1 MYVHFFFELDT
12 LFWVIIFFRWWDN
25 ANFIWSQNSHFIFRN
40 EASIKCFKIS
50 YNVWK
55 VKITLFLFN
64 SENFVS
70 CFVNLNHEKGW
81 IKWVHNYV
89 VDKVTVVWIFWY
101 VLIQLFFLILF
112 YGIIHESFH
121 SLSEDDKI
129 LINHSMR
136 NSFFIDLENFKT
148 SIMASCN

>member
-1 MYVHFFFELDT
+1 MDVHFFFELDA

-25 ANFIWSQNSHFIFRN
+25 ANLIWSQKSNLILWN

-55 VKITLFLFN
+55 VKIALFLFN

-121 SLSEDDKI
+121 SLCEDDKI
-129 LINHSMR
+129 LIDHSMR
-136 NSFFIDLENFKT
+136 HSFFIDLENFKT